1 MSTQQ
6 SRVYNGRYEIVR
18 HIARGGMAEVYQAKD
33 QLLDRNVALK
43 VLFPELSVDPSFVAR
58 FRREAQAA
66 ANLSHQSIVAIY
78 DWGEEDGTYFIV
90 MEYVEG
96 RPLSQLLRSEGRL
109 TPNKA
114 AQIAAGT
121 AAALG
126 YAHRHGVVHRDVKGG
141 NILLDNNGGIKVT
154 DFGIARAGDTTENL
168 TQTGIVMGT
177 ATYFSPE
184 QAQGLD
190 TDARTDVYSLGVVLY
205 EMVCGRPPF
214 TGDTPVSIAYKHVKE
229 EPEPPRKVEPSV
241 PADFEAIILTAME
254 KDREKRYPSA
264 DELRA
269 DLIRFG
275 RGQTPKAV
283 RIRQALAGE
292 VPAAAAAA
300 AMVTAPPAAATVA
313 IPAGAATT
321 AMAVGHTGGTGTAA
335 PLADEEEKDRTSLWL
350 ASSLVLVVILGLLV
364 FAFFRLIGG
373 TGGGGTVAKVT
384 VASVV
389 DKPAADAKTTL
400 EAQGL
405 KVQVTDGNDPA
416 KPFDV
421 VLSQDPAA
429 GASVA
434 KDSTVKL
441 VRNTATNK
449 VEVPRVLNLPQ
460 ADATKAVTEAGLEP
474 VVVLQKNPAV
484 TAGLVF
490 GQVPDAKAMVDK
502 GSKVTITVST
512 GEGLAPVPD
521 VTGLP
526 QDEALKRLTDA
537 GYNPKVKQE
546 NNPTVPAGNVIRTD
560 PAAGVTPAKGA
571 TSVTVYV
578 SLGASTTTVPKVT
591 VPNVIGMSEA
601 SARSAL
607 ESAGFQVQRA
617 ETTSGTPGRVRAQS
631 PAGGTKADK
640 GSTVVITV
648 SVASST
654 TTTDSP
660 GPSTSSTSTPS
671 TSTSTTLHL

>member
-43 VLFPELSVDPSFVAR
+43 VLFAELSVDPSFVAR

-66 ANLSHQSIVAIY
+66 ANLSNQSIVAIY

-109 TPNKA
+109 TANKA

-121 AAALG
+121 AAALS
-126 YAHRHGVVHRDVKGG
+126 YAHRHGVIHRDVKPG

-190 TDARTDVYSLGVVLY
+190 TDGRTDVYSLGVVLY
-205 EMVCGRPPF
+205 EMVTGRPPF
-214 TGDTPVSIAYKHVKE
+214 TGDTPVSIAYKQVKE

-283 RIRQALAGE
+283 RIRNALAGIT
-292 VPAAAAAA
+292 PA
-300 AMVTAPPAAATVA
+300 AAATVA
-313 IPAGAATT
+313 APPSVDATTVLPVATADATT
-321 AMAVGHTGGTGTAA
+321 AMSTSPPAVTGALAGT
-335 PLADEEEKDRTSLWL
+335 EEEKDRTAVW
-350 ASSLVLVVILGLLV
+350 AVSSLVLILVLVLLG
-364 FAFFRLIGG
+364 FAFWRLIGG
-373 TGGGGTVAKVT
+373 TGGGGAAAEPSVAVAGVVGKPLSEATVALDQQGFAVT
-384 VASVV
+384 
-389 DKPAADAKTTL
+389 T
-400 EAQGL
+400 Q
-405 KVQVTDGNDPA
+405 DGNDPS
-416 KPFDV
+416 KPGGI

-434 KDSTVKL
+434 KGSTVKL
-441 VRNTATNK
+441 VVNTATNK
-449 VEVPRVLNLPQ
+449 VEVPRVISLPQ
-460 ADATKAVTEAGLEP
+460 ADATKAITDAGLVAQ
-474 VVVLQKNPAV
+474 VVFQKNPAV
-484 TAGLVF
+484 SAGLVF
-490 GQVPDAKAMVDK
+490 VQTPDPKTQADK
-502 GSKVTITVST
+502 GSTVTITVST
-512 GEGLAPVPD
+512 GEGLAPIPD

-526 QDEALKRLTDA
+526 QDEAVRRLGEA
-537 GYNPKVKQE
+537 GYSTKLKQE

-560 PAAGVTPAKGA
+560 PAAGVTPPKGA

-578 SLGASTTTVPKVT
+578 SLGATTTTLGKVT
-591 VPNVIGMSEA
+591 VPNVINMTEQA
-601 SARSAL
+601 ARSTL
-607 ESAGFQVQRA
+607 ESAGFVVQVNQS
-617 ETTSGTPGRVRAQS
+617 TGGIPGRVKAQS
-631 PAGGTKADK
+631 PGGGTKAMQ

-648 SVASST
+648 SSAPTTTTTAGSTSTSGSST
-654 TTTDSP
+654 TTT
-660 GPSTSSTSTPS
+660 
-671 TSTSTTLHL
+671 STTTIL